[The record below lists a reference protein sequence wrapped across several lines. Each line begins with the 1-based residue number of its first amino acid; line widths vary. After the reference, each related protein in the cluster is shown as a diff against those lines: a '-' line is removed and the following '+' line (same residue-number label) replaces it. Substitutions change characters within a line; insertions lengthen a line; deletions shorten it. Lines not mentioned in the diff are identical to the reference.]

1 MSIEQKIAS
10 YLGLKES
17 QLIFNFRQI
26 DGITT
31 LDLITINPHHQQS
44 FLFHSLKAIDKNEAL
59 NKMLEYVEKHYQN
72 EDSYTIQWVKVGE
85 NKLHTSYFRA
95 KNIYGILDKFFYERD
110 INSYKIYSIALN
122 PIS

>member
-1 MSIEQKIAS
+1 MQIEQKIANF
-10 YLGLKES
+10 LGLKES

-31 LDLITINPHHQQS
+31 FDLITINPNHQQS
-44 FLFHSLKAIDKNEAL
+44 FLFHSLKAIDKIEAL
-59 NKMLEYVEKHYQN
+59 NKMLEYIEKHYQN
-72 EDSYTIQWVKVGE
+72 EDSYTIQWVKVGQ

>member
-1 MSIEQKIAS
+1 MSIEHKIAS
-10 YLGLKES
+10 YLGLKEN

>member
-1 MSIEQKIAS
+1 MQIEQKIANF
-10 YLGLKES
+10 LGLKES

-31 LDLITINPHHQQS
+31 FDLITINPNHQQS

-59 NKMLEYVEKHYQN
+59 NKMLEYLEKHYQN
-72 EDSYTIQWVKVGE
+72 EDSYTIQWVKVGQ

>member
-10 YLGLKES
+10 YLGLKEN

-59 NKMLEYVEKHYQN
+59 SKMLEYVEKHYQN
-72 EDSYTIQWVKVGE
+72 EDSYTIQWVKIGE

>member
-1 MSIEQKIAS
+1 MKIEQKIANV
-10 YLGLKES
+10 LGLKES

-31 LDLITINPHHQQS
+31 FDLITINPNHQQS

-59 NKMLEYVEKHYQN
+59 NKMLEYLEKHYQN
-72 EDSYTIQWVKVGE
+72 EDSYTIQWVKVGQ